1 MPRSALYKNIM
12 RKKPNIL
19 LTDDEDTFRNIMA
32 KELTR
37 MGYNVVSCASGSETI
52 NTLHER
58 DFDTKGAGKTT
69 VKQRKCTSQEID
81 KRYWENPC
89 TDW

>member
-58 DFDTKGAGKTT
+58 DFDVVILDMNMPGKSGIEILHYI
-69 VKQRKCTSQEID
+69 KCRSSY
-81 KRYWENPC
+81 KVRGL
-89 TDW
+89 

>member
-12 RKKPNIL
+12 SKKPNIL

-58 DFDTKGAGKTT
+58 DFDVVILDMNMPVMGGIET
-69 VKQRKCTSQEID
+69 
-81 KRYWENPC
+81 
-89 TDW
+89 